1 MTQIPGEEVA
11 AAAAVAA
18 ATGAAAAAAATA
30 VAAVPTRRQRPSP
43 VYSAMARARTAM
55 IREVSAVRRHP
66 AICSSTYCSGPGAL
80 RIDVTCPEMDVG
92 GTASSPHTNRASV
105 HATGSGEGSSG
116 NWGWGTTGQS
126 DTAPAIRGR
135 DGPWSSPAGRLQL
148 RRLLVVAVGTLASSQ
163 PLLANRRPDT
173 LVLLQQL

>member
-18 ATGAAAAAAATA
+18 ATGAAAAAATA

-126 DTAPAIRGR
+126 DTAPAIDAVTHRGPR
-135 DGPWSSPAGRLQL
+135 PRGGCNSGGSSSSSRWP
-148 RRLLVVAVGTLASSQ
+148 RRSRCSRIAD
-163 PLLANRRPDT
+163 RICW
-173 LVLLQQL
+173 